1 MATRSSILA
10 WKIPWG
16 LKESDRTE
24 HTYAHTHTHT
34 HTRTHAHTH
43 RQTHISITNDLQFLE
58 HLNNNVLKFFKVSSL
73 NSLCFLQASPIHGPE
88 GAM

>member
-1 MATRSSILA
+1 M
-10 WKIPWG
+10 
-16 LKESDRTE
+16 
-24 HTYAHTHTHT
+24 H
-34 HTRTHAHTH
+34 THAHTH

-58 HLNNNVLKFFKVSSL
+58 RLNNNALKFFKVSSL

>member
-1 MATRSSILA
+1 MATCSSILA

-16 LKESDRTE
+16 HKESDRTE
-24 HTYAHTHTHT
+24 RTYAH
-34 HTRTHAHTH
+34 THAHTH

-58 HLNNNVLKFFKVSSL
+58 RLNNNALKFFKVSSL